1 MVRCGGAMRP
11 PCMVSGVMLVAVVVV
26 VSPGLGGP
34 AGPPPART
42 RPTMGHPNRA
52 RWAPGADGVRC
63 RRRVLLRDISCPDLT
78 DPGAMN

>member
-52 RWAPGADGVRC
+52 RLAPGADGVRC
-63 RRRVLLRDISCPDLT
+63 RRRVLFASLSG
-78 DPGAMN
+78 PGLSNS